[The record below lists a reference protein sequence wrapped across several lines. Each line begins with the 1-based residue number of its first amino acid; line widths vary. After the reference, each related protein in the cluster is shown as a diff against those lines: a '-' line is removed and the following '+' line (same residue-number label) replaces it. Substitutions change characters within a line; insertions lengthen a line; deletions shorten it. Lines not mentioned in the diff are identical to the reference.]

1 MRAENSSPMSCP
13 ICDGI
18 LILLN
23 RTHPGYQK
31 PLTFSTYECKFCDSQ
46 IAYPLSAIKSIYD
59 LIYKN
64 GDKIPGYGRYFRII
78 ENLKKQSRPLELLAK
93 FEDMYWFVLSYLLE
107 NDSERRWKILEVGSG
122 LGYLTYALRR
132 AGWDVK
138 GIDIAADAVRS
149 AERKFG
155 PYYIHGDVIRYSQEN
170 PARYDAIVMLEV
182 IEHLT
187 DIFSMMDAI
196 YNLLKPNG
204 VALVTTPNKS
214 YYPPGAYW
222 KTGNPPV
229 HFWWLSEKSMV
240 YIAMRTG
247 FFVTFCDFT
256 RFNLKDFSKASKAR
270 GPNDT
275 PSPAHGPTFDENG
288 EILRFDPHVATLT
301 AKKSCRRDIN
311 KKLKRYMK
319 KSMQFILPKVF
330 CEGQVNALR
339 KSRPFGE
346 NLWRSKSLGAVF
358 HKLPSGNVSG
368 GGIAGIGHDPTRR
381 KSFN

>member
-1 MRAENSSPMSCP
+1 MSCP
-13 ICDGI
+13 ICGGF
-18 LILLN
+18 LILLSKD
-23 RTHPGYQK
+23 HPGYQK

-46 IAYPLSAIKSIYD
+46 VAYPLSAINSIYD

-64 GDKIPGYGRYFRII
+64 GHKIPGYGRYFRIMASI
-78 ENLKKQSRPLELLAK
+78 KKENRPLDFLSK
-93 FEDMYWFVLSYLLE
+93 FEDMYWFVASYLLE
-107 NDSERRWKILEVGSG
+107 NDSERKWKILEVGSG

-132 AGWDVK
+132 AGSDVK
-138 GIDIAADAVRS
+138 GIDIAAGAVRS
-149 AERKFG
+149 AEKEFG
-155 PYYIHGDVIRYSQEN
+155 PFYIHDDVIRYSQSN
-170 PARYDAIVMLEV
+170 HARYDVVIMLEV

-187 DIFSMMDAI
+187 DIFPMMGAI

-270 GPNDT
+270 GPKDT
-275 PSPAHGPTFDENG
+275 PSPAWGPTFDENG
-288 EILRFDPHVATLT
+288 AILRFDPHVANPM
-301 AKKSCRRDIN
+301 AKANRKREIIKN
-311 KKLKRYMK
+311 LKRYLK
-319 KSMQFILPKVF
+319 LPVRFVLPKVVY
-330 CEGQVNALR
+330 ESRVNALH
-339 KSRPFGE
+339 KSRPFGDK
-346 NLWRSKSLGAVF
+346 LWRSKSLGAVF
-358 HKLPSGNVSG
+358 HKLPSGSVSG
-368 GGIAGIGHDPTRR
+368 GGVDGIGSDLTHR
-381 KSFN
+381 KP